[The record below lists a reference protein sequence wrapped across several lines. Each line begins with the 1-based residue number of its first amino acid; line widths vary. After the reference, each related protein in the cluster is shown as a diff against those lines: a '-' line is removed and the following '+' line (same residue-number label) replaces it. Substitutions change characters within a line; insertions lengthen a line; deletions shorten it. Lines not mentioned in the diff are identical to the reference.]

1 MISVVFHTEMEDFIM
16 NKFTYVITD
25 EVGIHGRPAGVL
37 VKKCSEFKSKITIAC
52 KGKSADAKRIMG
64 VMSLGAKKGDTVEVS
79 IEGEDEAAALAT
91 LEVFFKENF

>member
-37 VKKCSEFKSKITIAC
+37 VKKCSEFKSKISISC

-91 LEVFFKENF
+91 LEVFFKECF

>member
-1 MISVVFHTEMEDFIM
+1 MT
-16 NKFTYVITD
+16 KFSYVITD

-37 VKKCSEFKSKITIAC
+37 VKKCAEFKSNVTIAC

-64 VMSLGAKKGDTVEVS
+64 VMSLGAKKDDTVEVT
-79 IEGEDEAAALAT
+79 IEGEDEAAALEA